1 MHVWWAF
8 FYEKRVILK
17 LRIVYTNQGEKAPR
31 KRERERAPRKTER
44 GRSTG
49 AHRNM
54 C

>member
-31 KRERERAPRKTER
+31 KREREGSQEDRER
-44 GRSTG
+44 EKYRGT
-49 AHRNM
+49 
-54 C
+54 